1 MKYVHWVAY
10 PTLIL
15 IIVGLFASSIEP
27 AIRLDHMQQAQL
39 DDQRAIGDLLRYIS
53 VNSNCD
59 TTPQQLSRSMGKGY
73 DLIHSDKGNPE
84 VAHLAFRAK
93 YEGNSLWRSRSST
106 VAGSLRAAVSGQ
118 FND

>member
-15 IIVGLFASSIEP
+15 IIVWLFAGSLEP

-39 DDQRAIGDLLRYIS
+39 DDQRAISDLLRYIS

-59 TTPQQLSRSMGKGY
+59 TTPQQLSSSMGKGY
-73 DLIHSDKGNPE
+73 DLTHSDKGNPE

-93 YEGNSLWRSRSST
+93 YEGKRLMAIEVVDSGRVAVCSDKRS
-106 VAGSLRAAVSGQ
+106 VQ
-118 FND
+118 